1 MPVTLT
7 FDIEDASVADAND
20 RERIFLAF
28 ERLGWE
34 NIGGSCW
41 RYPKLADVQ
50 QHASEDWFNHVIPAL
65 MYFRSLIEHSG
76 MNVTQFTIDAHS
88 EAGYRQGQPAVGQP
102 IRAGNIIATYPSTHG
117 GAVLSEQRLKK
128 FISDCAETLEG
139 RA

>member
-7 FDIEDASVADAND
+7 FDIENASVRDVND
-20 RERIFLAF
+20 RERIFQAF

-41 RYPKLADVQ
+41 RYPKLSNAQ

-65 MYFRSLIEHSG
+65 MYFRALVEHSG

-88 EAGYRQGQPAVGQP
+88 EAGYRQGPPVVGQP
-102 IRAGNIIATYPSTHG
+102 IEAGANVTMYPSTHV
-117 GAVLSEQRLKK
+117 ATALSEQRLRQ
-128 FISDCAETLEG
+128 FISDCAGTL
-139 RA
+139 

>member
-7 FDIEDASVADAND
+7 FDIEDASVKDAND

-41 RYPKLADVQ
+41 RYPKLSDGQ

-65 MYFRSLIEHSG
+65 MYFRALVEHSG

-88 EAGYRQGQPAVGQP
+88 EAGYREGPPAVGQP
-102 IRAGNIIATYPSTHG
+102 IKAGANIDAYPSTHVG
-117 GAVLSEQRLKK
+117 NVLSEQRLKK
-128 FISDCAETLEG
+128 FISDCAGTL
-139 RA
+139 